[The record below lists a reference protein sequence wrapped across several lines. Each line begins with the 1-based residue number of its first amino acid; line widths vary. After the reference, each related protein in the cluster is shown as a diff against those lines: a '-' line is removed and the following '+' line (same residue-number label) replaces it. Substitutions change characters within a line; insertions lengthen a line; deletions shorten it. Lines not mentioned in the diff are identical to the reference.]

1 VAQSSK
7 HLCEVKSVT
16 LKKPRKTAVINIR
29 LAPEDVQRVKDQAK
43 RSGRS
48 VSAHVWVLIQAA
60 EVIEMRIGK
69 LNTDAVAKDI
79 AQLVQSE
86 LSARLNTLRGLK
98 SDGTQLKT
106 PRKDH
111 G

>member
-1 VAQSSK
+1 
-7 HLCEVKSVT
+7 VT

-29 LAPEDVQRVKDQAK
+29 LAPEDVKRVKDQAK

-69 LNTDAVAKDI
+69 LNTDEVARDI
-79 AQLVQSE
+79 ARMVQDE
-86 LSARLNTLRGLK
+86 LSIRLNILRGLK
-98 SDGTQLKT
+98 SDGTQLKNT
-106 PRKDH
+106 ERK
-111 G
+111 